1 MCRLLLPS
9 KSVDPGLSLTIVPG
23 KVAPNSSARQPTPTE
38 GNAGDGGEAAA
49 VAVVA
54 AERDEIDIDLA
65 DSLVKQLEA
74 RSDSEEE
81 SEEEGDGGGA
91 GAGAAAAKHK
101 VVWSALHYAA
111 HMAGMHHDVKEKLR
125 VKSYLSSELARA
137 EKEASSSSTSSSNG
151 RRVAPRKRPT
161 LDVRTPAR

>member
-1 MCRLLLPS
+1 MFPP
-9 KSVDPGLSLTIVPG
+9 KSLDPTNPGFSLTIVPG
-23 KVAPNSSARQPTPTE
+23 KVAPSSSAQQLPPTQDSVK
-38 GNAGDGGEAAA
+38 DGGEAAA
-49 VAVVA
+49 AVT
-54 AERDEIDIDLA
+54 ERDGIDNDLV

-81 SEEEGDGGGA
+81 NEEEEGGEGGGA
-91 GAGAAAAKHK
+91 TKHK

-137 EKEASSSSTSSSNG
+137 EKEASSNTHNG
-151 RRVAPRKRPT
+151 RRGPPRKRPT
-161 LDVRTPAR
+161 LDVRTFAR